1 MAAAMTVYHLAVRL
15 PNMMGPAKLAG
26 GWHIWREEELAWCD
40 WFAFAVLGSAA
51 LWVACHV

>member
-1 MAAAMTVYHLAVRL
+1 MTAAMTVCHLAVRL

-26 GWHIWREEELAWCD
+26 VGHIWREEELAWCD